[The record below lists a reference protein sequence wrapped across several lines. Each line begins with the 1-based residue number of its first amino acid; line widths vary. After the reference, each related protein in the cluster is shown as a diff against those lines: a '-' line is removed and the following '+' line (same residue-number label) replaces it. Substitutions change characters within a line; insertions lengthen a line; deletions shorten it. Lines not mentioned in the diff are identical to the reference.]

1 MEISSVP
8 ANHSASHCLICMEDF
23 TSQPGHEAVNL
34 SCHHVFGRSCIIR
47 WGSNN
52 PTCPACRAP
61 LDLDHI
67 HGRSIT
73 ITRRLIRTVPAAA
86 SYLRT
91 NFLDSPFALGSM
103 VFTTGGGLINTFARF
118 LPYQPDAAYMVAG
131 YSIGGIGISHVLAG
145 ASALACGYTALP
157 VNGHHSLAISLSK
170 GGVLGIGAAGLAGFF
185 VGVLVRSD
193 HSSLLASGINSGI
206 HGMAGGVMVAASI
219 STVALT
225 TAIYLDS

>member
-8 ANHSASHCLICMEDF
+8 ANHSVSHCLICMEDF
-23 TSQPGHEAVNL
+23 TSQPGHDAVSLN
-34 SCHHVFGRSCIIR
+34 CHHVFGRSCIIR

-61 LDLDHI
+61 LDLDQI

-73 ITRRLIRTVPAAA
+73 ITRRLIRTVPATA

-131 YSIGGIGISHVLAG
+131 YSIGGIGVSHMLAG
-145 ASALACGYTALP
+145 AALACGYTTLST
-157 VNGHHSLAISLSK
+157 NGRRSLAVSMSK
-170 GGVLGIGAAGLAGFF
+170 GGALGICAAGLAGFF
-185 VGVLVRSD
+185 VGALVRPDS
-193 HSSLLASGINSGI
+193 SSLLASGIDSGI
-206 HGMAGGVMVAASI
+206 NGMAGGLMAASGI
-219 STVALT
+219 SMGALAV
-225 TAIYLDS
+225 TAYLGP

>member
-23 TSQPGHEAVNL
+23 TSQPGHDAVNL
-34 SCHHVFGRSCIIR
+34 NCHHVFGRSCIIR

-61 LDLDHI
+61 LDLDQI

-73 ITRRLIRTVPAAA
+73 ITRRLIRTVPATA

-103 VFTTGGGLINTFARF
+103 VFTTGGGVINTFARL
-118 LPYQPDAAYMVAG
+118 LPHQSNAAYLVAG
-131 YSIGGIGISHVLAG
+131 YSIGGIGVSHILSG
-145 ASALACGYTALP
+145 ASALAYVYNNLTTNSGR
-157 VNGHHSLAISLSK
+157 SLAVSVST
-170 GGVLGIGAAGLAGFF
+170 GGALGIGAAGLVGFF
-185 VGVLVRSD
+185 VGALVRPDS
-193 HSSLLASGINSGI
+193 SSLLASGIDSGI
-206 HGMAGGVMVAASI
+206 NGMAGGLMTAASI
-219 STVALT
+219 SMAALVT
-225 TAIYLDS
+225 STYLES